1 MTDKELEQIVYS
13 FLKERPDDSFCKSI
27 IVEFIPELKG
37 ATNADRF
44 NNIIDNLIA
53 KGVVEVDYKKVWVRY
68 KYVDGKKPDPK
79 IEYSV
84 DLRSC
89 VKKVFDISKELDEE
103 LFRLRDLS
111 DKLKNCS
118 IEKRLREKI
127 EKSLRI
133 LDGYGDFAEGDTV
146 ENILEVV
153 CNVANDLCNVLKN
166 SKKEAGS
173 NGRAD

>member
-1 MTDKELEQIVYS
+1 MTDKELEQAVYF

-37 ATNADRF
+37 ATNSVRF
-44 NNIIDNLIA
+44 NRIIESLIS
-53 KGVVEVDYKKVWVRY
+53 KGVVEVDYKKTWVRF
-68 KYVDGKKPDPK
+68 KYVDRKIDPK
-79 IEYSV
+79 TEYSV
-84 DLRSC
+84 ELHSC
-89 VKKVFDISKELDEE
+89 AKRVYEISKELDEE

-111 DKLKNCS
+111 SKLQDCA
-118 IEKRLREKI
+118 IEKRLREQI

-166 SKKEAGS
+166 SKKEAGT